1 MAADDIHEKHE
12 LIEPLVGHPFAIL
25 TVALLNRSEMLRKL
39 GNRGMRVHVRVS
51 RIKPASA
58 IKQAS
63 ARSTSRLRANRSACA
78 GQRAIARVRA
88 KSLFSAPDGMSA
100 SRFHVGGV
108 ENTIGRP
115 SAPAQPSMTPRARPN
130 ANAAT
135 FASVG
140 RAPTNSQKATRACVR
155 ARIPASKGALVAAL
169 PFASGVDGI
178 SITSRSWPA
187 ALSTATAP

>member
-88 KSLFSAPDGMSA
+88 KSLFSAPGGIAA
-100 SRFHVGGV
+100 SLFQTGGAM
-108 ENTIGRP
+108 NTMGRP
-115 SAPAQPSMTPRARPN
+115 RAPAQPSMPPRALPKEK
-130 ANAAT
+130 AAT
-135 FASVG
+135 LASVG
-140 RAPTNSQKATRACVR
+140 RAPTNSQKATRAF
-155 ARIPASKGALVAAL
+155 PPDASK
-169 PFASGVDGI
+169 
-178 SITSRSWPA
+178 
-187 ALSTATAP
+187 